1 MEELTDTDFAKFI
14 TEKAEKDSW
23 QKLFEKAKEL
33 FSDGKIYGDVLDE
46 LKKEGEDEEITK
58 YAADTFYSVKTLEM
72 ESIVEGTTNR
82 SEGLLWVFISTGV
95 LILIFVID
103 GSIIQKIL
111 WSLVFI
117 ASLARY
123 LIGLQQRKRQKIISQ
138 YFTPETEQNSGISE

>member
-138 YFTPETEQNSGISE
+138 YFKPETEQNSGISE